1 MGDTGARSTFGN
13 VQKER
18 DRKEK
23 TMKTRIHSVRG
34 AALIALI
41 AVLLASLATIPA
53 AAQDA
58 TYTLTINAGDGQ
70 SVWAGTHFLNPL
82 QVTVTDGTNPV
93 QGVSVT
99 FSAPDPTAG
108 ASAYLTGPGS
118 AYSNSLTVTTDA
130 DGVASANA
138 TANCTPGGPYQ
149 VVASVGDQS
158 ATFSLTNSGPVNPA
172 YWYCRDSYWMADP
185 LDPGHEPPA
194 PDTPIDSAVEGYWW
208 RDTSNQNALA
218 QHTAEIGTDT
228 IVPLYTSSTFS
239 VYVFMPPG
247 GLNITLLTTPK
258 NYMIVGSCGGGSNEA
273 TYAKNRLGPLISGK
287 LLRGI
292 VLADS
297 TPRNIWGCRVW
308 TKGNLYANIYG
319 SSSYRQAQQHQFF
332 VETELWN
339 MYRRFLGTWLNWGAD
354 LFLGSGS
361 MKQYRASPPQ
371 IWEAATVYIK
381 EPTAINF
388 EGNTIELLPASGA
401 TEDNLMVYMPGPKIL
416 SAGNAASWQLAD
428 VGLIPGYKFDP
439 VEMYQTLD
447 HMRILH
453 PDMLIPQSGPPLM
466 NATDALNF
474 VLVQEES
481 LSSIWSQTL
490 NNIQRGYNLDQTQK
504 MVELPA
510 NLANSPYS
518 QEFASDLPSIVRAIW
533 TNYLGDWDEYVT
545 TLASTVSETDK
556 AQILADAYGGADK
569 LIEAAKQAELAAS
582 DLASADKA
590 LYLADAAYRVAP
602 DNFEAKQVYAQALRK
617 NAFMQTSAYKRNYY
631 LSVAIDLGTEQVVS
645 DILKT
650 GQEDT
655 ALSFSAAEFS
665 ENFSGISGALLAA
678 VRIDNLPDANS
689 GVLTLAGSAVTAGQ
703 EIAVGDLDG
712 LLFTPV
718 ANWNGQ
724 TSFLWNGKDGSGY
737 AADDA
742 SVRITLDPVND
753 PPTISDTPLA
763 DVSVDED
770 AADSTIDLST
780 GFTDVDIATNGD
792 VLTYTAESSNS
803 DLVSTAVDGATLTL
817 AYGPNKNGS
826 ATITVTATD
835 QAGASVTD
843 DLTVAVNPVNDAP
856 TAQDAAIT
864 VVAGKSQAI
873 TLDYGDLETAQ
884 ADLQV
889 SFSSPINGTLD
900 TSALPSLTYTAPSTA
915 GDDSFTYTVTD
926 RGDPDGCTG
935 DPPACSPPQSA
946 TATIQVTVLPA
957 PSGSISG
964 VVFNDA
970 NGNGTLD
977 DGEGGLASVTVQ
989 LQDADG
995 NVLEETT
1002 TAADGNYAFT
1012 GLAGGAYSVSQSLL
1026 PGSVATTPLQVDVT
1040 LAESGAE
1047 TVNFGQV
1054 VSADLRVDMT
1064 YSVNNKKIIFAITVT
1079 NDGPADALDA
1089 ALTDVLPDTVAY
1101 VSAISTQ
1108 GTCAGGKTV
1117 NCSFGTIASGGSATV
1132 TIQVN
1137 RVNTK
1142 EAVVNTATV
1151 TSSIFDID
1159 MADNSFTVTIE

>member
-1 MGDTGARSTFGN
+1 
-13 VQKER
+13 
-18 DRKEK
+18 
-23 TMKTRIHSVRG
+23 MKTRIHSGRG

-58 TYTLTINAGDGQ
+58 TYTLAISAGDGQ
-70 SVWAGTHFLNPL
+70 SAWAGTHFLNPL

-99 FSAPDPTAG
+99 FTAPDLTAG
-108 ASAYLTGPGS
+108 ASAYLTGPGR
-118 AYSNSLTVTTDA
+118 AYSNSLTVATDA
-130 DGVASANA
+130 DGVASVNA
-138 TANCTPGGPYQ
+138 TANCAPGGPYQ

-158 ATFSLTNSGPVNPA
+158 ATFSLTNSGVA
-172 YWYCRDSYWMADP
+172 SQYCRDSYWMADP
-185 LDPGHEPPA
+185 LDPGHAPPA
-194 PDTPIDSAVEGYWW
+194 TDTPIDSAVEGWWW
-208 RDTSNQNALA
+208 RDTSNQNALL
-218 QHTAEIGTDT
+218 QHSKEIGTDT
-228 IVPLYTSSTFS
+228 IVTLYTSPTFN
-239 VYVFMPPG
+239 VYVFINPWGP
-247 GLNITLLTTPK
+247 NVTLMVTQK
-258 NYMIVGSCGGGSNEA
+258 NYMIVGCGGDSNVA
-273 TYAKNRLGPLISGK
+273 TYARNRLAPLFAGRTLS
-287 LLRGI
+287 GI
-292 VLADS
+292 VLIDS
-297 TPRNIWGCRVW
+297 TPEDNWDCKVW
-308 TKGNLYANIYG
+308 TKANFFADIYA
-319 SSSYRQAQQHQFF
+319 SSSFNQSMQQQGF
-332 VETELWN
+332 VLN
-339 MYRRFLGTWLNWGAD
+339 RLMDNYRRFMGTDQAWGAD
-354 LFLGSGS
+354 NFLGSGS
-361 MKQYRASPPQ
+361 MDEWQPGNLNLH
-371 IWEAATVYIK
+371 IWTDPTVFIK
-381 EPTAINF
+381 EPQMITF
-388 EGNTIELLPASGA
+388 DGNSIEAAPMHGA
-401 TEDNLMVYMPGPKIL
+401 AGDNLMLFLLGPKIVIPGDAMSWNL
-416 SAGNAASWQLAD
+416 PDAGLLLRPGFSITDWMVTLDFLRYLNSD
-428 VGLIPGYKFDP
+428 SLIPKNGQPVLGASNVSSYILGVKNALQYIRDHTIMGINQGY
-439 VEMYQTLD
+439 TLD
-447 HMRILH
+447 QI
-453 PDMLIPQSGPPLM
+453 
-466 NATDALNF
+466 
-474 VLVQEES
+474 
-481 LSSIWSQTL
+481 
-490 NNIQRGYNLDQTQK
+490 QK

-510 NLANSPYS
+510 DLANKPYN
-518 QEFASDLPSIVRAIW
+518 QEFASDVPSIVRATW
-533 TNYLGDWDEYVT
+533 TELMGGYDGNVT

-556 AQILADAYGGADK
+556 AQILADAYGSADK

-582 DLASADKA
+582 DLASAEKA

-602 DNFEAKQVYAQALRK
+602 DNFEAKQVYAQTLRK

-631 LSVAIDLGTEQVVS
+631 LSVEKDLGTEEVVS
-645 DILKT
+645 DFIEA

-655 ALSFSAAEFS
+655 PLTFSAAEFS
-665 ENFSGISGALLAA
+665 QNFNGVSGALLTT
-678 VRIDNLPDANS
+678 VKIVSLPDANT

-718 ANWNGQ
+718 ANWNGS
-724 TSFLWNGKDGSGY
+724 TSFLWNGRDDSGY
-737 AADDA
+737 AATDA
-742 SVRITLDPVND
+742 SVQITLDPVND
-753 PPTISDTPLA
+753 PPVVSETPLA

-780 GFTDVDIATNGD
+780 GFSDVDIATNGD

-889 SFSSPINGTLD
+889 SFSSPISGTLD